1 MDSFPFDFDLPQLSP
16 EIHLLF
22 PGQNPLFEF
31 DLHDEDLSALDF
43 DVIAAGDDVSTTR
56 FSALSTDPSQ
66 AEAPLLLDHSPSV
79 NQLAPGRDITEH
91 ETTLMTTLND
101 SSLVETRNNGS
112 SAQRP
117 IAPFGP
123 YPPTTRDSMQLA
135 PRRYFLILTCD

>member
-16 EIHLLF
+16 ETQYLLLQD
-22 PGQNPLFEF
+22 QNPLFEF
-31 DLHDEDLSALDF
+31 DLQDEDLSALDF
-43 DVIAAGDDVSTTR
+43 DVIAAGDDASTTR

-66 AEAPLLLDHSPSV
+66 AEAPLLLV
-79 NQLAPGRDITEH
+79 NQLAPGRIAEH

-101 SSLVETRNNGS
+101 SSLVGTRNNGS

-123 YPPTTRDSMQLA
+123 CPPTTRDASQLA
-135 PRRYFLILTCD
+135 PRWYSLILTCD